1 MMLRSVILCLVAMLA
16 SVQSLMLQTATV
28 AGNAMTAAGQRGASS
43 CVRTQCVCMACRQ
56 NLKKDKRLR
65 NRVNAFRFKKGGN
78 TFRFVR
84 PGAYNPED
92 QKKAEE
98 DSAFFAQV
106 FTYSAEAANAEA
118 AE

>member
-1 MMLRSVILCLVAMLA
+1 MPGSLLVPVPRLSARG
-16 SVQSLMLQTATV
+16 SC
-28 AGNAMTAAGQRGASS
+28 AA
-43 CVRTQCVCMACRQ
+43 
-56 NLKKDKRLR
+56 
-65 NRVNAFRFKKGGN
+65 GN